1 MHATPAIA
9 TDGLVSHA
17 GEATPE
23 AFGAHL
29 RRWRQLRG
37 LSQLALALEAG
48 SSPRHLS
55 FLETGR
61 ALPSRE
67 MLLRLAER
75 LMVPPPERN
84 AWLVAAGFA
93 PMYRQRP
100 FDHPDLAAARAA
112 VERVLAAHEP
122 YPALAIDRHWQ
133 LVAANRAAMSFL
145 QDIPPALLE
154 PPLNVLRLSLQ
165 PEGLAS
171 RIVNLGQ
178 WRAHLFERL
187 AQQVQASGDRVLAA
201 LLEELQSLPV
211 PSSAEADEPTLEGE
225 HAGVVI
231 PLLLRS
237 PHGLLRFISTTT
249 VFGTPMDLTLQGLAI
264 ETLLPADAATAE
276 VLREIAARAS

>member
-1 MHATPAIA
+1 MHHALPSLDPHQ
-9 TDGLVSHA
+9 TDAPGGSV
-17 GEATPE
+17 PE
-23 AFGAHL
+23 AFGVHL
-29 RRWRQLRG
+29 RRQRQGRG
-37 LSQLALALEAG
+37 LSQLALALEAAT
-48 SSPRHLS
+48 SPRHLS

-67 MLLRLAER
+67 MLLRIADR
-75 LMVPPPERN
+75 LGVAPLERN

-100 FDHPDLAAARAA
+100 LDHPELAAARAA
-112 VERVLAAHEP
+112 VDRVLAAHEP

-133 LVAANRAAMSFL
+133 LVAANRAALAML
-145 QDIPPALLE
+145 QGLPAALLE

-165 PEGLAS
+165 PEGLAP

-187 AQQVQASGDRVLAA
+187 TQQVAASGDRVLAA
-201 LLEELQSLPV
+201 LLEELRALPL
-211 PSSAEADEPTLEGE
+211 PPGAGREDGPMLEGE

-237 PHGLLRFISTTT
+237 PQDLLRFISTTT
-249 VFGTPMDLTLQGLAI
+249 VFGTPIDLTLQGLAI
-264 ETLLPADAATAE
+264 ETLLPVDAATAE
-276 VLREIAARAS
+276 VLRQAAAAG

>member
-1 MHATPAIA
+1 MSNALPVLAPPPTDAPAA
-9 TDGLVSHA
+9 AV
-17 GEATPE
+17 PE
-23 AFGAHL
+23 AFGVHL
-29 RRWRQLRG
+29 RRQRQRRG

-48 SSPRHLS
+48 TSPRHLS

-75 LMVPPPERN
+75 LGVAAPERN
-84 AWLVAAGFA
+84 TWLVAAGYA

-100 FDHPDLAAARAA
+100 LDHPELSAARAT
-112 VERVLAAHEP
+112 VDRVLAAHEP
-122 YPALAIDRHWQ
+122 YPALAVDRHWQ
-133 LVAANRAAMSFL
+133 LVAANRAALAML
-145 QDIPPALLE
+145 QGLPEALLA

-165 PEGLAS
+165 PEGLAP

-187 AQQVQASGDRVLAA
+187 GQQVEASGDRVLAA
-201 LLEELQSLPV
+201 LLDELRGLPL
-211 PSSAEADEPTLEGE
+211 PPGAGGEDEPMLEGE

-237 PHGLLRFISTTT
+237 PQGLLRFISTTT
-249 VFGTPMDLTLQGLAI
+249 VFGTPIDLTLQGLAI

-276 VLREIAARAS
+276 VLRQAAAAG